1 MDILIGLRSICSN
14 VLKTAAVMFLE
25 VIVFYYIMVEA
36 RVYDACAH
44 TCRMSIVCVMLPLHF

>member
-25 VIVFYYIMVEA
+25 VIVFLLYYGGSS
-36 RVYDACAH
+36 C
-44 TCRMSIVCVMLPLHF
+44 L